1 MKQIKTE
8 KFTETSLSVRWF
20 VPLERKDIT
29 AWNLLNAMLSR
40 STEKYS
46 SREAAGKAS
55 AMAYG
60 TRCAYSLCAYGN
72 YLRIEY
78 GMRFLRENLIGE
90 KSYTALLIDLFD
102 QYLFHPLLTQPVLD
116 EAKYLLRL
124 NLSSMAQQPDLRSLE
139 MAFQAFTD
147 YESVSIPIRG
157 AIEDIDRV
165 TLEDIRSL
173 YSRLMKTPCEMISC
187 GTFSE
192 EFSRHIDRSIDS
204 QDIFTT
210 WEKVEAFPT
219 PVRVSEERE
228 IAQSALCQVYTTDI
242 LPDDDDYYALL
253 VLDSLLGGSS
263 VSLLFEEVREK
274 NSLCYSISTSLVRF
288 SGLLLITTG
297 AAHSALPKVEELVR
311 HILEQ
316 VKNKEVDPATF
327 EMVKAEMIDSLK
339 GQSDSAA
346 RMIEQEFLNQILHR
360 TGDIGDVIESVR
372 AVTLDD
378 VARAAGKLKLAVTSS
393 VMQAEAKGPQGKEQY
408 AA

>member
-1 MKQIKTE
+1 M
-8 KFTETSLSVRWF
+8 
-20 VPLERKDIT
+20 
-29 AWNLLNAMLSR
+29 
-40 STEKYS
+40 
-46 SREAAGKAS
+46 G
-55 AMAYG
+55 
-60 TRCAYSLCAYGN
+60 
-72 YLRIEY
+72 
-78 GMRFLRENLIGE
+78 
-90 KSYTALLIDLFD
+90 
-102 QYLFHPLLTQPVLD
+102 
-116 EAKYLLRL
+116 
-124 NLSSMAQQPDLRSLE
+124 
-139 MAFQAFTD
+139 
-147 YESVSIPIRG
+147 
-157 AIEDIDRV
+157 
-165 TLEDIRSL
+165 
-173 YSRLMKTPCEMISC
+173 
-187 GTFSE
+187 
-192 EFSRHIDRSIDS
+192 
-204 QDIFTT
+204 
-210 WEKVEAFPT
+210 KVEAFPT

-297 AAHSALPKVEELVR
+297 AARSALPKVEELVR

-360 TGDIGDVIESVR
+360 TDDIGDVIESVR

>member
-1 MKQIKTE
+1 M
-8 KFTETSLSVRWF
+8 
-20 VPLERKDIT
+20 
-29 AWNLLNAMLSR
+29 
-40 STEKYS
+40 
-46 SREAAGKAS
+46 
-55 AMAYG
+55 
-60 TRCAYSLCAYGN
+60 
-72 YLRIEY
+72 
-78 GMRFLRENLIGE
+78 
-90 KSYTALLIDLFD
+90 
-102 QYLFHPLLTQPVLD
+102 
-116 EAKYLLRL
+116 
-124 NLSSMAQQPDLRSLE
+124 
-139 MAFQAFTD
+139 
-147 YESVSIPIRG
+147 
-157 AIEDIDRV
+157 
-165 TLEDIRSL
+165 
-173 YSRLMKTPCEMISC
+173 
-187 GTFSE
+187 
-192 EFSRHIDRSIDS
+192 
-204 QDIFTT
+204 
-210 WEKVEAFPT
+210 
-219 PVRVSEERE
+219 
-228 IAQSALCQVYTTDI
+228 YTTDI

-297 AAHSALPKVEELVR
+297 AARSALPKVEELVR

-360 TGDIGDVIESVR
+360 TDDIGDVIESVR